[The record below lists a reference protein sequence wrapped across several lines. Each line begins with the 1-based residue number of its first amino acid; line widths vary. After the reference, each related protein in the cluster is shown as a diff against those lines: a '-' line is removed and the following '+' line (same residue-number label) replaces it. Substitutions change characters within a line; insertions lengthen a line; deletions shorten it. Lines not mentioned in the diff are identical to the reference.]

1 MRYGLLVPPL
11 KHGKCAGFDTSNED
25 IQGLTIAVL
34 TGASIAT
41 DCLIG
46 GILRCSNDC
55 SQDCRKERKLFH
67 LSSWEIGDLTI
78 AAAPAPMFAALAAA
92 SIAALTA
99 PSIAAYTERSTATC
113 YVWLFIVIQTM
124 DGWVRYDTKAVNV
137 HTRLGDCNVG
147 NRRVPC

>member
-25 IQGLTIAVL
+25 IQGLTIALL

-46 GILRCSNDC
+46 GILRCNNDC
-55 SQDCRKERKLFH
+55 SQDCRNECNLFH
-67 LSSWEIGDLTI
+67 LNSWEIGDLTI

-113 YVWLFIVIQTM
+113 YV
-124 DGWVRYDTKAVNV
+124 
-137 HTRLGDCNVG
+137 
-147 NRRVPC
+147 